1 MFKKKKI
8 AWFICQLVKMV
19 ARAFLN
25 VTSDDSVHTS
35 VLLFYPKKCFAYFV
49 TVKKGRAEVAPALP
63 RSAPPLVK

>member
-1 MFKKKKI
+1 MFKQKKKI

-35 VLLFYPKKCFAYFV
+35 VLFFILKNV
-49 TVKKGRAEVAPALP
+49 L
-63 RSAPPLVK
+63 LIL